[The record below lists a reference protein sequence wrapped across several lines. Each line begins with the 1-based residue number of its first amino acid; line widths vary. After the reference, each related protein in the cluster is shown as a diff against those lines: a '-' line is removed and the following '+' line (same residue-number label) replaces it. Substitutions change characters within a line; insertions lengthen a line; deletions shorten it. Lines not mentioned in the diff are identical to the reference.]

1 MTGRRSDR
9 VVSKLLGRAALVAS
23 LVLFAAGCAP
33 ARTYEPPRYVISNRL
48 SDVTL
53 VDFDVVSF
61 VDVDLHTAL
70 DTRQAVETELF
81 AAYGRPGHPRWFFYA
96 FDGKNLDFI
105 VARYEPS
112 GGTELRYVAQRR
124 LRVKRT
130 LDAERAL
137 GVLDVVREY
146 EVGLGGVRP
155 GMSSRQVLAVA
166 GRAEARIPRS
176 GSFDLLYPT
185 FCVRITADRVEH
197 VWRREL
203 CS

>member
-1 MTGRRSDR
+1 MTRRSWDR
-9 VVSKLLGRAALVAS
+9 VVSKVLGRAALVS
-23 LVLFAAGCAP
+23 TLVFFAAACAP
-33 ARTYEPPRYVISNRL
+33 ARTFEPPRHVVLNRL

-53 VDFDVVSF
+53 VDFDIVSF

-70 DTRQAVETELF
+70 DTREAVDSEFQAW
-81 AAYGRPGHPRWFFYA
+81 YGRPGHPRWFFHA
-96 FDGKNLDFI
+96 FDGKNLDFV

-112 GGTELRYVAQRR
+112 DEDDARYVAQRR

-130 LDAERAL
+130 PDAEKAL
-137 GVLDVVREY
+137 GVVDVVREY
-146 EVGLGGVRP
+146 EIGMGGVRA

-166 GRAEARIPRS
+166 GRAEASIPRS

-197 VWRREL
+197 VWRRDL